1 MVIKI
6 LHILLHFGTNL
17 AARNNGMTIG
27 GVAGVYITYY
37 GCNRKTPMVEL
48 VTINK
53 HCREIARTLIK
64 KTFAKQIK
72 ARTCCRFVCT
82 LGYSLSLTIFRT
94 RGTRCTRTW
103 ELHQLHTWYLQLAE
117 YTWRYRHHT
126 LGFWCRKAQ
135 KSKCGGDRLAPR
147 NRFISYQGWCWF
159 CLAKKKR
166 KKGKNKKRENIWAK
180 K

>member
-53 HCREIARTLIK
+53 HCREIARTLTK
-64 KTFAKQIK
+64 KKLLNKKSKNMLSVCMHPRVFFVTNHFQDERHTMHEDM
-72 ARTCCRFVCT
+72 RTTPTAHLVPPVGGIYLEIPT
-82 LGYSLSLTIFRT
+82 S
-94 RGTRCTRTW
+94 
-103 ELHQLHTWYLQLAE
+103 HTWLLV
-117 YTWRYRHHT
+117 
-126 LGFWCRKAQ
+126 
-135 KSKCGGDRLAPR
+135 S
-147 NRFISYQGWCWF
+147 
-159 CLAKKKR
+159 
-166 KKGKNKKRENIWAK
+166 
-180 K
+180 